1 MAVKTNYVKNGKEYY
16 RVTITVGRDINGKLI
31 RKEFYGKTKKEAEA
45 KKEEY
50 LNGIKNGLNADFQD
64 VTLGDLMHTWL
75 FEVVRMSRKPAT
87 FVKYEGHYRNYI
99 KNSELYGMK
108 ISLIKSIQIQR
119 YYNKLYQ
126 QGKSSKTIK
135 ALNNFL
141 KTFFN
146 YAVDEGY
153 LAKNPCTGKKIVI
166 PGTPEEKI
174 EAEIETFTDE
184 EIKKIKEALKGHRL
198 KVLFLLAFGTGLRQG
213 ELLGL
218 KWTDIDFEKKELRV
232 QRMIKQVTIIDE
244 KGNRKYKTIEQIPKT
259 KNSIRT
265 VPIPSSLIPMLKEHK
280 NRQREEKLKAGS
292 AYLNDVEK
300 GYVFTTELG
309 NTIDASN
316 LLKTYKKILNRAGV
330 PYRKF
335 HAIRHTYATKLFERG
350 VPLKT
355 VSELL
360 GHSNISITANI
371 YTHVIP
377 KQKTNAVETLNDLF
391 I

>member
-1 MAVKTNYVKNGKEYY
+1 MAKKTNYVKNGKEYY
-16 RVTITVGRDINGKLI
+16 RVTVTIGRDENGKLI

-50 LNGIKNGLNADFQD
+50 LNGIRNGLNVDFQD

-108 ISLIKSIQIQR
+108 ISIIKSIQIQR

-174 EAEIETFTDE
+174 ETEIETFSDE

-198 KVLFLLAFGTGLRQG
+198 KALFLLAFGTGLRQG

-265 VPIPSSLIPMLKEHK
+265 VPIPSSLIPMLKEHR

-292 AYLNDVEK
+292 VYLNDVEK